1 MTQLSDSSLFHKLT
15 KALPAVPALEFP
27 DPIDPVTT
35 PSALD
40 AFLTTLRYNSHYFY
54 SVIVD
59 TRAAKQS
66 TAGLGQFQ
74 AL

>member
-1 MTQLSDSSLFHKLT
+1 MQLSDSSLFHKLT
-15 KALPAVPALEFP
+15 KALLAVPALGFL

-40 AFLTTLRYNSHYFY
+40 AFLTMLRYNSHYFY
-54 SVIVD
+54 SVMVD
-59 TRAAKQS
+59 TRVAKRS
-66 TAGLGQFQ
+66 TASLGQFQ